1 MGLKPSPISSLSPLT
16 PHIPP
21 SIPSLHTPSNTS
33 AREDAAGTREPFSHD
48 ESILEEGRSRTPCQ
62 QPPRVQDLGRARA
75 GLGAELI
82 EGIFSQPM
90 PRSWKRRRLPV

>member
-1 MGLKPSPISSLSPLT
+1 MGLKPFSISSLSPLT
-16 PHIPP
+16 PP
-21 SIPSLHTPSNTS
+21 SIPSLHAPSNTS
-33 AREDAAGTREPFSHD
+33 AHEDAAGTREPFSRD

-62 QPPRVQDLGRARA
+62 QPPGVQDLGRARA
-75 GLGAELI
+75 VLGAELI